1 MTTDVTGLIAC
12 DCAADRVPLPG
23 GLVHATDRGRVEHCL
38 GPPGLGTWIVKS
50 NAQLREHI
58 TATTNKVEA
67 YNGFAKWLNFGG
79 EGVIDTLD
87 PVEQEKHLKYN
98 HLVANAAAIQ
108 TVIDLTRAVRAL
120 QADGYIIHRDDL
132 AQLSPYQTRRQRFG
146 DYTLSLSPPEPFDAE
161 LLMPF
166 QLDEQPETVVVA

>member
-1 MTTDVTGLIAC
+1 
-12 DCAADRVPLPG
+12 
-23 GLVHATDRGRVEHCL
+23 VHATDRGRVEHCL

-132 AQLSPYQTRRQRFG
+132 ARLSPYQTRRQRFG

>member
-1 MTTDVTGLIAC
+1 M
-12 DCAADRVPLPG
+12 
-23 GLVHATDRGRVEHCL
+23 HATDRGRVEHCL

-58 TATTNKVEA
+58 TATTNKSEV

-87 PVEQEKHLKYN
+87 PVEQANHLKYN

-108 TVIDLTRAVRAL
+108 TVIDLTTRAVRTL
-120 QADGYIIHRDDL
+120 RADAYIIHRDDL
-132 AQLSPYQTRRQRFG
+132 AQLSPYQLKR
-146 DYTLSLSPPEPFDAE
+146 LSSPDR
-161 LLMPF
+161 
-166 QLDEQPETVVVA
+166 